1 MALPWWVHGA
11 KWGRSVVASSNE
23 FAGGGGVPSRQPGN
37 ASVADIGQ
45 RGGESPEQGPL
56 DLDQVLESVHA
67 TAYRWDVAGDT
78 IDWADNAGIVLGVDD
93 IAKLR
98 RGRAFALHIDA
109 EHAGARYDGVTGGPH
124 ATPGAALHYCL
135 HYRLLPEGRRGK
147 RALWVEDTGVCF
159 TDADGRPMQ
168 AQGTLRVIADR
179 RQQER
184 QHPAANHDELTGQLN
199 RTRLTEAL
207 TTLLSNAS
215 RSPINGAFLLAGVN
229 DLTLINETY
238 GFDVGDEVITVVGRR
253 LGRVL
258 RGKDCIGR
266 FSSNKF
272 GIVLHDCDTN
282 GIEAIARRLMEA
294 ISSSV
299 VDTSVGAVA
308 ATISVGAVIIP
319 ENASSAR
326 SAIGHAL
333 QALDTGRSNR
343 GDQYCQYVPCER
355 HESERRHKVAIAD
368 EIIRALNDRRMM
380 IALQPIVT
388 SRSHEP
394 EFYECLLRMRR
405 TDGTVISA
413 SEFIG
418 VAEQFGLAKLIDYR
432 VLELAI
438 DLLRAS
444 PKIKLA
450 LNVSAATATDPQWMA
465 GLEGFTGKDRSLTER
480 LTIEITETAA
490 ISDVKAAVKFVTA
503 LKELGC
509 RVALDDFGAG
519 YTSFRSLRQLGV
531 DMVKIDGSFIQ
542 NLGNDAEDE
551 MFVRTLIDLA
561 RSFGVVTVGEWVGD
575 ERTMKLLEKA
585 GVSYMQGYFFGKPE
599 LAKDAGETKPA
610 APAKPAKP
618 AG

>member
-1 MALPWWVHGA
+1 VD
-11 KWGRSVVASSNE
+11 
-23 FAGGGGVPSRQPGN
+23 F
-37 ASVADIGQ
+37 GQ
-45 RGGESPEQGPL
+45 RGGEPPEQEPL
-56 DLDQVLESVHA
+56 DLDQILESVRA
-67 TAYRWDVAGDT
+67 TAYRWDVASDM

-124 ATPGAALHYCL
+124 AAPGAALHYCL

-147 RALWVEDTGVCF
+147 KALWVEDTGVCF

-184 QHPAANHDELTGQLN
+184 QHTAANQDELTGQLN

-207 TTLLSNAS
+207 ATLLSNAS

-238 GFDVGDEVITVVGRR
+238 GFDVGDEVITVVGKR

-272 GIVLHDCDTN
+272 GIVLHNCDAT
-282 GIEAIARRLMEA
+282 GIEAIARRLMDA
-294 ISSSV
+294 IGSSV
-299 VDTSVGAVA
+299 LDTSVGAVA

-319 ENASSAR
+319 EHASSPR

-333 QALDTGRSNR
+333 QALDVGRTNR

-355 HESERRHKVAIAD
+355 QESERRHNVAIAD

-405 TDGTVISA
+405 LDGTVMSA
-413 SEFIG
+413 SEFIQ
-418 VAEQFGLAKLIDYR
+418 VAEQFGIAKLIDYR

-444 PKIKLA
+444 PQIKLA

-465 GLEGFTGKDRSLTER
+465 GLEGFTAKDRSLTER

-490 ISDVKAAVKFVTA
+490 ISDVKAAVKFVST

-585 GVSYMQGYFFGKPE
+585 GVSYMQGYFFGRPE
-599 LAKDAGETKPA
+599 LANDAGETQPA
-610 APAKPAKP
+610 TPAKAAKPVKP